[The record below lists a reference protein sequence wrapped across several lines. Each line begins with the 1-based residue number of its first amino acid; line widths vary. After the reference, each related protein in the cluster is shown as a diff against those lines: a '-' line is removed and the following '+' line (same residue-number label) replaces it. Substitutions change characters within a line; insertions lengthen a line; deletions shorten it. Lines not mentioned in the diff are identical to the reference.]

1 MLKKVFIIII
11 IILSF
16 VFYGCSSMPD
26 ARNSTVLLYL
36 SHKVEGPIYIPR
48 ADSGKEYDKPV
59 DNTKASKKEKAKADT
74 SKKEDKTTAT
84 KTTKTDTKE
93 DKTKTA
99 TAKSD
104 TSKTEDKTTTA
115 TAKADTSKKQQEKVD
130 SSKKEDKTTA
140 TKTTKTDTK
149 EDKTTATKTTK
160 TDTKEDKT
168 KTATAKADTS
178 KTEDKTKTTTA
189 TAKADT
195 SKKQQEK
202 VDSSKR
208 NDINYQYVT
217 NTYNGYQTRV
227 TDGRGEML
235 ILEKPIRFA
244 FEKYNVTSDYNES
257 IKYVADYLKEN
268 TNVRMVVEGHT
279 DRVGPKAFNKGLS
292 SRRSRAVITKLTR
305 AGIKRDRLISSGVDF
320 RYLEYNLNRL
330 NRRVEFII
338 IRDDEDLANYKEKV
352 E

>member
-16 VFYGCSSMPD
+16 VFYGCSSTPD
-26 ARNSTVLLYL
+26 TRNSTVLLYL

-48 ADSGKEYDKPV
+48 AASGKEYDKPV

-74 SKKEDKTTAT
+74 SK
-84 KTTKTDTKE
+84 
-93 DKTKTA
+93 
-99 TAKSD
+99 
-104 TSKTEDKTTTA
+104 
-115 TAKADTSKKQQEKVD
+115 
-130 SSKKEDKTTA
+130 
-140 TKTTKTDTK
+140 K

-305 AGIKRDRLISSGVDF
+305 AGIKKDRLISSGVDF

>member
-16 VFYGCSSMPD
+16 VFYGCSSTPD
-26 ARNSTVLLYL
+26 TRNSTVLLYL

-59 DNTKASKKEKAKADT
+59 DNTKASEKEKAKADT

-84 KTTKTDTKE
+84 KTTKTE
-93 DKTKTA
+93 DKT
-99 TAKSD
+99 
-104 TSKTEDKTTTA
+104 KTTTA

-149 EDKTTATKTTK
+149 EDKK
-160 TDTKEDKT
+160 

-279 DRVGPKAFNKGLS
+279 DRVGPKEFNKGLS

-305 AGIKRDRLISSGVDF
+305 AGIKKDRLISSGVDF

>member
-16 VFYGCSSMPD
+16 VFYGCSSTPD
-26 ARNSTVLLYL
+26 TRNSTVLLYL

-93 DKTKTA
+93 DKTKTTTTSKA
-99 TAKSD
+99 D

-115 TAKADTSKKQQEKVD
+115 TAKADTSKKQQD
-130 SSKKEDKTTA
+130 
-140 TKTTKTDTK
+140 
-149 EDKTTATKTTK
+149 
-160 TDTKEDKT
+160 
-168 KTATAKADTS
+168 
-178 KTEDKTKTTTA
+178 
-189 TAKADT
+189 
-195 SKKQQEK
+195 K

-208 NDINYQYVT
+208 NDITYYTT

-244 FEKYNVTSDYNES
+244 FEKYNVTSAYNES

-279 DRVGPKAFNKGLS
+279 DRVGPKKFNKGLS

-338 IRDDEDLANYKEKV
+338 IRSDEDLANYKEKV
-352 E
+352 K

>member
-11 IILSF
+11 IIFSF
-16 VFYGCSSMPD
+16 VFYGCSSTPD

-93 DKTKTA
+93 DKK
-99 TAKSD
+99 
-104 TSKTEDKTTTA
+104 
-115 TAKADTSKKQQEKVD
+115 
-130 SSKKEDKTTA
+130 
-140 TKTTKTDTK
+140 
-149 EDKTTATKTTK
+149 
-160 TDTKEDKT
+160 
-168 KTATAKADTS
+168 
-178 KTEDKTKTTTA
+178 KTTTA

-279 DRVGPKAFNKGLS
+279 DRVGPKKFNKGLS

>member
-59 DNTKASKKEKAKADT
+59 DNTKASKKEKAKADA
-74 SKKEDKTTAT
+74 SKEDKTTAT

-93 DKTKTA
+93 DKK
-99 TAKSD
+99 
-104 TSKTEDKTTTA
+104 KTTTA

-149 EDKTTATKTTK
+149 EDKKKTT
-160 TDTKEDKT
+160 
-168 KTATAKADTS
+168 TAKADTS

-305 AGIKRDRLISSGVDF
+305 AGIKKDRLISSGVDF

-338 IRDDEDLANYKEKV
+338 IRSDEDLANYKEKV

>member
-16 VFYGCSSMPD
+16 VFYGCSSTPD
-26 ARNSTVLLYL
+26 TRNSTVLLYL

-84 KTTKTDTKE
+84 KTTKTDTSK
-93 DKTKTA
+93 DKTKTTTTSKA
-99 TAKSD
+99 D

-115 TAKADTSKKQQEKVD
+115 ATKADTSKKQQEKVD

-149 EDKTTATKTTK
+149 EDKK
-160 TDTKEDKT
+160 
-168 KTATAKADTS
+168 
-178 KTEDKTKTTTA
+178 KTTTA

-305 AGIKRDRLISSGVDF
+305 AGIKKDRLISSGVDF

>member
-16 VFYGCSSMPD
+16 VFYGCSSTPD
-26 ARNSTVLLYL
+26 TRNSTVLLYL

-99 TAKSD
+99 TAKAD
-104 TSKTEDKTTTA
+104 TSKTEDKTTTT

-140 TKTTKTDTK
+140 KKT
-149 EDKTTATKTTK
+149 
-160 TDTKEDKT
+160 TKEDKT
-168 KTATAKADTS
+168 KT
-178 KTEDKTKTTTA
+178 TTTS
-189 TAKADT
+189 KADT

-244 FEKYNVTSDYNES
+244 FEKYNVTSAYNES

-279 DRVGPKAFNKGLS
+279 DRVGPKKFNKGLS

>member
-26 ARNSTVLLYL
+26 ARNSTVLLYV
-36 SHKVEGPIYIPR
+36 SRNIEGPIYIPR

-74 SKKEDKTTAT
+74 SKKEDKTKTATAKSDTSKTEDKTTAT

-130 SSKKEDKTTA
+130 SSK
-140 TKTTKTDTK
+140 
-149 EDKTTATKTTK
+149 
-160 TDTKEDKT
+160 
-168 KTATAKADTS
+168 
-178 KTEDKTKTTTA
+178 
-189 TAKADT
+189 
-195 SKKQQEK
+195 
-202 VDSSKR
+202 R
-208 NDINYQYVT
+208 NDITYYTT

-244 FEKYNVTSDYNES
+244 FEKYNVTSAYNES

-279 DRVGPKAFNKGLS
+279 DRVGPKKFNKGLS

-305 AGIKRDRLISSGVDF
+305 AGIKKDRLISSGVDF

-338 IRDDEDLANYKEKV
+338 IRSDEDLANYKEKV

>member
-16 VFYGCSSMPD
+16 VFYGCSSTPD
-26 ARNSTVLLYL
+26 ARNSTVLLYV
-36 SHKVEGPIYIPR
+36 SHKVEGPLYIPR

-59 DNTKASKKEKAKADT
+59 DNTKASKKEDKTTATKTTKTDTSKQEDKTKTTTTSKADTSKTKDKTTTATAKADT

-93 DKTKTA
+93 DKTKT
-99 TAKSD
+99 
-104 TSKTEDKTTTA
+104 TTT
-115 TAKADTSKKQQEKVD
+115 S
-130 SSKKEDKTTA
+130 
-140 TKTTKTDTK
+140 
-149 EDKTTATKTTK
+149 
-160 TDTKEDKT
+160 
-168 KTATAKADTS
+168 KADTS
-178 KTEDKTKTTTA
+178 KTEDKTA
-189 TAKADT
+189 TAKSDT

-208 NDINYQYVT
+208 NDITYYTT

-244 FEKYNVTSDYNES
+244 FEKYNVTSAYNES

-279 DRVGPKAFNKGLS
+279 DRVGPKKFNKGLS
-292 SRRSRAVITKLTR
+292 LRRSRAVITKLTR
-305 AGIKRDRLISSGVDF
+305 AGIKKDRLISSGVDF

-330 NRRVEFII
+330 NIRV
-338 IRDDEDLANYKEKV
+338 
-352 E
+352 

>member
-16 VFYGCSSMPD
+16 VFYGCSSTPD
-26 ARNSTVLLYL
+26 TRNSTVLLYL

-104 TSKTEDKTTTA
+104 TSKTEDKTA

-149 EDKTTATKTTK
+149 EDKK
-160 TDTKEDKT
+160 
-168 KTATAKADTS
+168 
-178 KTEDKTKTTTA
+178 KTTTA

-195 SKKQQEK
+195 SKKQQDK

-305 AGIKRDRLISSGVDF
+305 AGIKKDRLISSGVDF

>member
-16 VFYGCSSMPD
+16 VFYGCSSTPD
-26 ARNSTVLLYL
+26 ARNSTVLLYV
-36 SHKVEGPIYIPR
+36 SRNIEGPIYIPR

-104 TSKTEDKTTTA
+104 TSKTEDKTT
-115 TAKADTSKKQQEKVD
+115 S
-130 SSKKEDKTTA
+130 
-140 TKTTKTDTK
+140 
-149 EDKTTATKTTK
+149 TKTTK

-168 KTATAKADTS
+168 KTTTTSKADTS
-178 KTEDKTKTTTA
+178 KTEDKTTTT

-208 NDINYQYVT
+208 NDITYYTT

-244 FEKYNVTSDYNES
+244 FEKYNVTSAYNES

-279 DRVGPKAFNKGLS
+279 DRVGPKKFNKGLS

-338 IRDDEDLANYKEKV
+338 IRSDEDLANYKEKV
-352 E
+352 K

>member
-16 VFYGCSSMPD
+16 VFYGCSSTPD
-26 ARNSTVLLYL
+26 TRNSTVLLYL

-59 DNTKASKKEKAKADT
+59 DNTKASEKEKAKADT

-99 TAKSD
+99 TAKAD
-104 TSKTEDKTTTA
+104 TSKTEDKTKTA

-149 EDKTTATKTTK
+149 EDKT
-160 TDTKEDKT
+160 

-178 KTEDKTKTTTA
+178 KTEDKTKTT

-279 DRVGPKAFNKGLS
+279 DRVGPKKFNKGLS

-305 AGIKRDRLISSGVDF
+305 AGIKKDRLISSGVDF

>member
-16 VFYGCSSMPD
+16 VFYGCSSTPD
-26 ARNSTVLLYL
+26 TRNSTVLLYL

-99 TAKSD
+99 TAK
-104 TSKTEDKTTTA
+104 
-115 TAKADTSKKQQEKVD
+115 ADTSKKQQEKVD

-149 EDKTTATKTTK
+149 EDKK
-160 TDTKEDKT
+160 

-178 KTEDKTKTTTA
+178 KTEDKTKTA

-279 DRVGPKAFNKGLS
+279 DRVGPKEFNKGLS

-305 AGIKRDRLISSGVDF
+305 AGIKKDRLISSGVDF

>member
-16 VFYGCSSMPD
+16 VFYGCSSTPD

-59 DNTKASKKEKAKADT
+59 DNTKASKKE
-74 SKKEDKTTAT
+74 TT
-84 KTTKTDTKE
+84 
-93 DKTKTA
+93 
-99 TAKSD
+99 
-104 TSKTEDKTTTA
+104 
-115 TAKADTSKKQQEKVD
+115 KADTSKKQQEKVD
-130 SSKKEDKTTA
+130 SSK
-140 TKTTKTDTK
+140 K

-244 FEKYNVTSDYNES
+244 FEKYNVTSAYNES

-279 DRVGPKAFNKGLS
+279 DRVGPKKFNKGLS

-338 IRDDEDLANYKEKV
+338 IRDDEDLANYKERV

>member
-16 VFYGCSSMPD
+16 VFYGCSSTPD
-26 ARNSTVLLYL
+26 TRNSTVLLYL

-99 TAKSD
+99 TAKAD
-104 TSKTEDKTTTA
+104 TSKTEDKTTT
-115 TAKADTSKKQQEKVD
+115 T
-130 SSKKEDKTTA
+130 
-140 TKTTKTDTK
+140 
-149 EDKTTATKTTK
+149 
-160 TDTKEDKT
+160 
-168 KTATAKADTS
+168 
-178 KTEDKTKTTTA
+178 

-305 AGIKRDRLISSGVDF
+305 AGIKKDRLISSGVDF